1 MQATNPELRSQE
13 EVRKKIAV
21 DFLNLLGE
29 QKFKEGLHYFAP
41 DCLTHNPYIRGGME
55 ALTDAMIEAN
65 KEMRQQSPNGTF
77 SIKHAL
83 ADGDMVAVHTE
94 LLNAKDIPNEGGL
107 RQVHLFR
114 FQGDKIVEYWDISQ
128 MVTAN
133 LPNTP
138 GAF

>member
-1 MQATNPELRSQE
+1 MQNANSELKSQE
-13 EVRKKIAV
+13 EARKKIAL
-21 DFLNLLGE
+21 DFLRLLGE
-29 QKFKEGLHYFAP
+29 QKFKEGLHYFAL
-41 DCLTHNPYIRGGME
+41 DCVTHNPYIHGGME
-55 ALTDAMIEAN
+55 ALTDAMMDAN
-65 KEMRQQSPNGTF
+65 REMRQQSPNEAF

-94 LLNAKDIPNEGGL
+94 LLNSKDTPNEGGL

-128 MVTAN
+128 MVPSN
-133 LPNTP
+133 LPNTA